1 MLKEAKNLTLTV
13 YDQIKKMMFDSHI
26 VPGQRLVFVDLAKQL
41 NVSRTPVNN
50 ALGILAKE
58 GYLDFVPNQGYWV
71 RKLTLQEA
79 DYLYEIRET
88 LEIGFIG
95 KAIRNLNHEKIVRL
109 AECKRNYEQAIKDH
123 FPRRL
128 FAIDIEFHSCIIDFV
143 ENKFLS
149 AQYREICHKIFLR
162 FHIEK
167 LHRERI
173 NDIVKE
179 HRELFEAIKI
189 KDVDRTLE
197 LLRTHHINT
206 RSQWKKQTIF
216 KDWWEEN
223 SFNCNMQSMEAV

>member
-1 MLKEAKNLTLTV
+1 LKEVKNLTLTV

-26 VPGQRLVFVDLAKQL
+26 VPGQRLIFVDLAKQL
-41 NVSRTPVNN
+41 KVSRTPVNN

-79 DYLYEIRET
+79 DSLYEIREA
-88 LEIGFIG
+88 LEAGFIG
-95 KAIRNLNHEKIVRL
+95 KAIRNLNSDKIERL
-109 AECKRNYEQAIKDH
+109 SEYKTNYEQAIKEH

-128 FAIDIEFHSCIIDFV
+128 FVLDIEFHGCIIDFV

-162 FHIEK
+162 FHVEK
-167 LHRERI
+167 LHMDRI
-173 NDIVKE
+173 NEIVKE
-179 HRELFEAIKI
+179 HRELFETIRI

-197 LLRTHHINT
+197 LIKTHHTNT
-206 RSQWKKQTIF
+206 RLQWKKQNIF
-216 KDWWEEN
+216 KEWWEEE
-223 SFNCNMQSMEAV
+223 SLPSDRQSG